1 VRRILDSENE
11 EAEFVIVGVNGEGND
26 GVWTI
31 IAIEEMEAVVEE
43 KGIGIVLTG
52 RRRKQW
58 RGE

>member
-1 VRRILDSENE
+1 MRRILDSENE

-43 KGIGIVLTG
+43 KGIRSCYFEI
-52 RRRKQW
+52 RW
-58 RGE
+58 CFS